1 MYNNTCDRNDDPLID
16 FEEFDMRE
24 KQCAVISH
32 QNTPQ
37 MTWSFCNEHH
47 PFICEKQLGKTI
59 SNHTIRRQ
67 VFKCNDITHMYFG
80 RCDPLLT
87 FLDKNE
93 SFNSK
98 KHG

>member
-16 FEEFDMRE
+16 FEEFDIRE

-37 MTWSFCNEHH
+37 MTWSFCNERH
-47 PFICEKQLGKTI
+47 PFICEKQLGKII
-59 SNHTIRRQ
+59 SNHTIRSK
-67 VFKCNDITHMYFG
+67 VFKCNDITHMYFW

-87 FLDKNE
+87 CLDKNE